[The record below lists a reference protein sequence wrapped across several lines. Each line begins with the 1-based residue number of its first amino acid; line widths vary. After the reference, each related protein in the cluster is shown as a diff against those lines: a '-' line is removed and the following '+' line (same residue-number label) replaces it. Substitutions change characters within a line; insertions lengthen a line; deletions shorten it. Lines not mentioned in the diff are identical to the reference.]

1 MNLILHIMR
10 EKILTEIYFFQSR
23 ELKTVL
29 SGSHFMLGS
38 EKWKWKLTSV
48 HLEVLS
54 ILLNRVSGYMTYI
67 TSGNA
72 LKLEQMI
79 SNHKCGTHSLFHLI
93 FYQNGIVWLNISVS
107 ELSLPPCLG
116 GWKKVWGVFDCG
128 SAAIL
133 RQYQCPW

>member
-1 MNLILHIMR
+1 MMV
-10 EKILTEIYFFQSR
+10 TPEIYFFQSR

-67 TSGNA
+67 TCGNA

-79 SNHKCGTHSLFHLI
+79 SNHKCGTLSLFCLI
-93 FYQNGIVWLNISVS
+93 FYQNGIVWLNISLS

-116 GWKKVWGVFDCG
+116 GWTNVWGVFDCG